1 MNSGW
6 WKKPHC
12 NTVSAMNW
20 LLIFLCVFAVS
31 ASVAAGPSAG
41 EQAKTFGFD
50 LLNDIAAMA
59 GGAVLASVLWALLG
73 FALALAGSIY
83 LWRWM
88 RDRGWLDA
96 PWGWYRYFKWVW
108 PTLIIGC
115 LTLGGSCSLGTWG
128 AGNSINNDLREGK
141 IVKNAVIN
149 LYDTIKAVRG
159 DQNATDLNATTL
171 EQDLTKGLKNL
182 EPALAKAQ
190 KLEGEQLEKLKK
202 ELEGKAG
209 SSPLKKMLVRE
220 LMGAMENSL
229 KEQYADNEAVKKY
242 NEAMA
247 AKEQGGESAMVQFVK
262 KELLSGVTSSLISSV
277 DGFVWGTVFSILGLA
292 LGIPFI
298 PLGIFCLVRWLILR
312 NKPPADDEEG
322 SPPVLDADPA

>member
-1 MNSGW
+1 
-6 WKKPHC
+6 
-12 NTVSAMNW
+12 MNW
-20 LLIFLCVFAVS
+20 LLTFFCSFLVS
-31 ASVAAGPSAG
+31 TLAAAAPSAG
-41 EQAKTFGFD
+41 AQVKTLGQD

-59 GGAVLASVLWALLG
+59 GGAILASILWALLG

-141 IVKNAVIN
+141 FVENAVIN
-149 LYDTIKAVRG
+149 LYGTIKAMRG
-159 DQNATDLNATTL
+159 DQNATDFNATA
-171 EQDLTKGLKNL
+171 LT
-182 EPALAKAQ
+182 KAQ

-220 LMGAMENSL
+220 LMGAMEDSL
-229 KEQYADNEAVKKY
+229 KEQYADNEAVQKY
-242 NEAMA
+242 NEAMT

-262 KELLSGVTSSLISSV
+262 KELLGGVTSSLISSV
-277 DGFVWGTVFSILGLA
+277 DSFVWGTVFSILGLA

-312 NKPPADDEEG
+312 NQPPADDGEDA
-322 SPPVLDADPA
+322 PPVLDADPA

>member
-1 MNSGW
+1 
-6 WKKPHC
+6 
-12 NTVSAMNW
+12 MNW
-20 LLIFLCVFAVS
+20 LLIFFCSFLVS
-31 ASVAAGPSAG
+31 NSATAAPSAG
-41 EQAKTFGFD
+41 AQVKTLGQD

-59 GGAVLASVLWALLG
+59 GGAILASILWALLG

-88 RDRGWLDA
+88 RDRSWLDA

-141 IVKNAVIN
+141 FVENAVIN
-149 LYDTIKAVRG
+149 LYGTIKAMRG
-159 DQNATDLNATTL
+159 DQNAMDLNATAL
-171 EQDLTKGLKNL
+171 EQDLAKGLKKL
-182 EPALAKAQ
+182 EPALTKAQ

-220 LMGAMENSL
+220 LMGAMEDSL
-229 KEQYADNEAVKKY
+229 KEQYADNEAVQKY
-242 NEAMA
+242 NEAMT
-247 AKEQGGESAMVQFVK
+247 AKEQGGESALVQFVK
-262 KELLSGVTSSLISSV
+262 KELLGGVTSSLISSV

-312 NKPPADDEEG
+312 NQPPADDGEDT
-322 SPPVLDADPA
+322 PPVLDADPA

>member
-1 MNSGW
+1 MNFGW
-6 WKKPHC
+6 WKKPHR
-12 NTVSAMNW
+12 NTVSEMNW
-20 LLIFLCVFAVS
+20 LLIFFCVFAVS
-31 ASVAAGPSAG
+31 ASEAASNSAG
-41 EQAKTFGFD
+41 EQAKTLGFD

-59 GGAVLASVLWALLG
+59 GGAILASILWSLLG

-108 PTLIIGC
+108 PTLTIGC

-141 IVKNAVIN
+141 FVENAVIN
-149 LYDTIKAVRG
+149 LYGTIKAMRG
-159 DQNATDLNATTL
+159 DQNATDFNATA
-171 EQDLTKGLKNL
+171 LT
-182 EPALAKAQ
+182 KAQ

-220 LMGAMENSL
+220 LMGAMEDSL
-229 KEQYADNEAVKKY
+229 KEQYADNEAVQKY
-242 NEAMA
+242 NEAMT
-247 AKEQGGESAMVQFVK
+247 AKEQGGESALVQFVK
-262 KELLSGVTSSLISSV
+262 KELLGGVTSSLISSV
-277 DGFVWGTVFSILGLA
+277 DSFVWGTVFSILGLA

-312 NKPPADDEEG
+312 NQPPADDGEDA
-322 SPPVLDADPA
+322 PPVLDADPA

>member
-1 MNSGW
+1 
-6 WKKPHC
+6 
-12 NTVSAMNW
+12 MNW
-20 LLIFLCVFAVS
+20 LLIFFCSFLVS
-31 ASVAAGPSAG
+31 NSAAAAPSAG
-41 EQAKTFGFD
+41 AQVKTLGQD

-59 GGAVLASVLWALLG
+59 GGAILASILWALLG

-88 RDRGWLDA
+88 RDRSWLDA

-141 IVKNAVIN
+141 FVENAVIN
-149 LYDTIKAVRG
+149 LYGTIKAMRG
-159 DQNATDLNATTL
+159 DQNATDFNATA
-171 EQDLTKGLKNL
+171 LT
-182 EPALAKAQ
+182 KAQ

-220 LMGAMENSL
+220 LMGAMEDSL
-229 KEQYADNEAVKKY
+229 KEQYADNEAVQKY
-242 NEAMA
+242 NEAMT

-262 KELLSGVTSSLISSV
+262 KELLGGVTSSLISSV
-277 DGFVWGTVFSILGLA
+277 DSFVWGTVFSILGLA

-312 NKPPADDEEG
+312 NQPPADDGEG
-322 SPPVLDADPA
+322 APPVLDADPA